1 MNTFLYLIQKEMD
14 NTNIFNFSPNIE
26 KSYEIWN
33 KICQNKNME
42 YFYIYFTINLVI
54 LARNNDKLKTLK
66 YKRNSIIKYEILNQ
80 LLNNMFYSDEM
91 LTKILNIFYSTQK
104 IYHAFSRI
112 AYLYKLKKAQ
122 IYNTSNLGLTPI
134 SISNKNIFQLLQNK
148 KIYLFTSIEINGIL
162 NAALSHSPFF
172 FPEPLICKNPY
183 NNIPFTKSNLYS
195 MYFFLKSTSI
205 KLSMIIHQFFLS
217 NFDLQVF
224 IDENENIIREYA
236 IKSFVYN
243 SHETDVCDYIKQ
255 MLGEYNRRIK
265 VHKEFPKDKL
275 HEIMKPYLYL
285 YLTSKYSMN
294 ENKQLDSRKQLLK
307 KMKRFYL
314 FNPQF
319 GRKNIQNCINQTI
332 VTIND
337 KHIQFT
343 EKDPDF
349 LVSHLEYYN

>member
-1 MNTFLYLIQKEMD
+1 MNTFIYLIQKEID

-26 KSYEIWN
+26 NSYEIWN
-33 KICQNKNME
+33 KFFQNKNME
-42 YFYIYFTINLVI
+42 HFYIYFTINSVLV
-54 LARNNDKLKTLK
+54 ARDNDKLNTLK
-66 YKRNSIIKYEILNQ
+66 YKKYSIIKYEILNQ
-80 LLNNMFYSDEM
+80 LINNIFYSDKM
-91 LTKILNIFYSTQK
+91 RTKCLNIFYSTQK

-134 SISNKNIFQLLQNK
+134 SISHKNVFQLLQNK
-148 KIYLFTSIEINGIL
+148 KIYLFTPIEINGIL

-172 FPEPLICKNPY
+172 FSEPLVCKNPY
-183 NNIPFTKSNLYS
+183 NNIPFNKSNLYS

-243 SHETDVCDYIKQ
+243 SPETDVCGYIKK
-255 MLGEYNRRIK
+255 MLSEYNRRIE
-265 VHKEFPKDKL
+265 VHEEFPKDKL

-285 YLTSKYSMN
+285 YLTSKFSMN
-294 ENKQLDSRKQLLK
+294 ENKQIDSRKQLLK

-319 GRKNIQNCINQTI
+319 GRKNIQKCINKTI
-332 VTIND
+332 VTFND
-337 KHIQFT
+337 KHIQFK
-343 EKDPDF
+343 EKENNF
-349 LVSHLEYYN
+349 LESHLECYN